1 MSVGL
6 EPLCFESLEPWCIE
20 VLSLGVWTEVHFEP
34 RNQERD
40 ERKNRSQCKNES
52 LIHTAMLC
60 RPSKNAKLNDIDH
73 SSLIHS
79 AKEYVPQRLQNKVTS
94 LRRRKNHNV
103 DSRTLGGKRRE
114 KSKGFMPTSA
124 AAALFYAGG

>member
-1 MSVGL
+1 MFGQKST
-6 EPLCFESLEPWCIE
+6 S
-20 VLSLGVWTEVHFEP
+20 S
-34 RNQERD
+34 QEM
-40 ERKNRSQCKNES
+40 KKGMKGKTGPNAKTSPGFTQPCC
-52 LIHTAMLC
+52 AG
-60 RPSKNAKLNDIDH
+60 PQKNAKLNDIDH